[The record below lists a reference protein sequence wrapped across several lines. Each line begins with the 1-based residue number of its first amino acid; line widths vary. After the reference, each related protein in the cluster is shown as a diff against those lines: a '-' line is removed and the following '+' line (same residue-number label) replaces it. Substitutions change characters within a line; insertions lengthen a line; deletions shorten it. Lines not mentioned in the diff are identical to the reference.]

1 MSGVT
6 KQDIGSLDSG
16 LIIFQRVNHNSHFFR
31 QTFLQRT
38 QMRSGLL
45 LRLQSGDLFL
55 AQVRED
61 LDILGGVSV
70 AYVQPKL
77 IEFIRRSIA
86 TIQPDIT
93 GFRLSE
99 LTTVSLRD

>member
-1 MSGVT
+1 
-6 KQDIGSLDSG
+6 
-16 LIIFQRVNHNSHFFR
+16 
-31 QTFLQRT
+31 
-38 QMRSGLL
+38 MRSGLL

-61 LDILGGVSV
+61 LDILGGVSI
-70 AYVQPKL
+70 AYVQPEL

-99 LTTVSLRD
+99 LTTVGLRD